1 MKDISQNS
9 QISDNRQTILTAP
22 QTNVFSLVSNKLK
35 VFERSS
41 TPRIVRP
48 LRSFSLDEI
57 NDAVNCLL
65 DTIGQT
71 EISPWDG
78 HLLYT
83 THGLT

>member
-9 QISDNRQTILTAP
+9 QISDNRQTILTSP

-35 VFERSS
+35 VSERSS
-41 TPRIVRP
+41 TPRIVPP
-48 LRSFSLDEI
+48 LRSFSIDEI
-57 NDAVNCLL
+57 NDAVNYLL

-71 EISPWDG
+71 MISPWDG
-78 HLLYT
+78 HLLCT

>member
-1 MKDISQNS
+1 MTKKHL
-9 QISDNRQTILTAP
+9 LTKSKAGDALIKELGI
-22 QTNVFSLVSNKLK
+22 NAFSLESNKLK
-35 VFERSS
+35 VSERSS
-41 TPRIVRP
+41 TPRIVPP

-71 EISPWDG
+71 VISPWDG
-78 HLLYT
+78 HLLCT